1 MIPQV
6 PRADGKPDNL
16 GLLVLDEPSVK
27 QSDPTVLSLFLSEE
41 TKQHGATEVHTHLY
55 ARTHTPVCTH
65 THTSVHTRTHLYAH
79 TVSIKVRVTPHC
91 FLSCR

>member
-65 THTSVHTRTHLYAH
+65 THLYAH
-79 TVSIKVRVTPHC
+79 THICTHTHTSVRTHTQH
-91 FLSCR
+91 

>member
-55 ARTHTPVCTH
+55 ART
-65 THTSVHTRTHLYAH
+65 L
-79 TVSIKVRVTPHC
+79 SIKVRVTPHC

>member
-55 ARTHTPVCTH
+55 ARTHTHLYARTH
-65 THTSVHTRTHLYAH
+65 THLYAH
-79 TVSIKVRVTPHC
+79 TLSIKVRVTPHC